1 MDELNMSL
9 TVFHT
14 GSSFASARSPT
25 SSWDAAAFI
34 VSPKLD
40 AKNHAVEA
48 REPDEEFAPP
58 PCASASSVL
67 SASPAV
73 LARPLFRPCSERTSA
88 VTNKKPPLS
97 YTFTDKLY
105 FRA

>member
-1 MDELNMSL
+1 MKVPSGPAITVRMDELNMSL

-67 SASPAV
+67 SASPPYSLAV
-73 LARPLFRPCSERTSA
+73 IPSLL
-88 VTNKKPPLS
+88 
-97 YTFTDKLY
+97 
-105 FRA
+105 